1 MAVSIND
8 IKKLREITNAGM
20 VDCKKALIEAE
31 NDMDKAVEIIR
42 KRGQAIAAK
51 RGDRTAAEG
60 IAKCKVLI
68 AFSTRLLLLRCKIS
82 TSSRTSPST
91 VLL

>member
-42 KRGQAIAAK
+42 KRPSRFDVNRDGQVSAVDISEVVNYLA
-51 RGDRTAAEG
+51 G
-60 IAKCKVLI
+60 LI
-68 AFSTRLLLLRCKIS
+68 TE
-82 TSSRTSPST
+82 
-91 VLL
+91 

>member
-60 IAKCKVLI
+60 IAKCKVG
-68 AFSTRLLLLRCKIS
+68 TQ
-82 TSSRTSPST
+82 
-91 VLL
+91 V